1 MGEAINLVNNYK
13 VDNEYT
19 ANSIHYEVGQEVRKS
34 IERLGGTMQEE
45 LPTPNSSLKEL
56 EKNIKKMNNQ
66 GLFIFILLVNSNA

>member
-19 ANSIHYEVGQEVRKS
+19 ANSIHYKVGMEVRKS

-56 EKNIKKMNNQ
+56 EKNIKKMNN
-66 GLFIFILLVNSNA
+66 

>member
-19 ANSIHYEVGQEVRKS
+19 ANSIHYEVGKEVRKS

-56 EKNIKKMNNQ
+56 EKNIKKMNN
-66 GLFIFILLVNSNA
+66 